1 MGSAWYF
8 ITLNSYI
15 FLLQTDA
22 LNKKLKEDEDS
33 RKDREN
39 ALKYCDKQWAVQSN
53 RALQKKRLGWRR
65 KDGRIWKEKSQRLVH
80 IFLVPSCDE
89 YYENDTYFFFL
100 FYIIYTVH
108 QVIHKHSVLYE
119 VDSLFDKFNKKH
131 F

>member
-53 RALQKKRLGWRR
+53 RALAVNEARLAEKRRQNMERKKAAVGAYSPR
-65 KDGRIWKEKSQRLVH
+65 S
-80 IFLVPSCDE
+80 FLR
-89 YYENDTYFFFL
+89 
-100 FYIIYTVH
+100 
-108 QVIHKHSVLYE
+108 
-119 VDSLFDKFNKKH
+119 
-131 F
+131 